1 MRICSFF
8 CILLHELNFVIVK
21 LQEIART
28 AGDRLQRY
36 LKTKLIYYS
45 INEDLAWPQEA
56 LFNELI
62 LQHNALFIF

>member
-1 MRICSFF
+1 M
-8 CILLHELNFVIVK
+8 K

-56 LFNELI
+56 LFNKLI